1 MKLILPQKIRLIFV
15 TLLLVSITNLKS
27 QTKNYATAVPIQDR
41 VDNANNAVDGNLL
54 TKADI
59 NASSGILVGIGAYSG
74 YLELQYPSNLPANTT
89 SFTKI
94 ETQDDLLPSLLGG
107 SLGGLLSD
115 IAGVLLIGNQEFT
128 VKAQNNAVTVLEKQ
142 STEANG
148 FSTED
153 LRVVVDKDNDYF
165 LAVTPDQEYNR
176 IRIDNSIGSLI
187 GLNNTRQLGVY
198 ESYYTTGTGDCGL
211 PSYTSFSGNGISL
224 DLLNLGGAGVTN
236 PNFAIDGDV
245 STFAELGLGVL
256 DVAASIQQTIYF
268 DADSGTDDVIYVRL
282 AVDPSLVSL
291 GLLNNINIT
300 ASNGVQ
306 EVYSSNISSLLSLD
320 LLGLLQNGNSTVVAF
335 KPSAS
340 VNRVTISLA
349 SLLNVAVSQQIRLY
363 DIYRA
368 PEQPVFTDSSTD
380 ISICSGST
388 AEITATANGAAVE
401 LRWYDAETDGN
412 LLATTNSG
420 DTFTTPALNTS
431 TTYYVASAY
440 VGCTEE
446 SPRVEVPVTVMEI
459 PTAADITVIGNENP
473 ICSQSSV
480 VLVPSSAIDATYN
493 WFLDSAETMPIT
505 NGMVVN
511 GATYNIDE
519 NGVLTITGLTDVNS
533 PYTYYVG
540 STDNIAGCKNVD
552 GDLKPVAVTIVDSS
566 NTAVD
571 VTLDTNISLANL
583 ITIFQVNPTTDITG
597 SVTGDVNVGDE
608 VIVAINGTTYTGIL
622 DANLDF
628 SIAVDGTD
636 LLSDI
641 DNVLEIFI
649 SGGLCS
655 ITDDV
660 TVTIPEFILDNL
672 NQVFCASDNATL
684 LDLDVNGNNVVFF
697 DSLLGSATVDANA
710 ALTDGGTYYVGLLDV
725 PLSVLPRVQITVSIL
740 DTPAPTTT
748 STTQVFCEANNP
760 VVGDIQVNETAVVF
774 YDAETGGTMLD
785 PSTAL
790 VDGATYYVANTE
802 NGCESSERLVI
813 TVTFTQPA
821 PTTSSTAQEFC
832 STSNATLA
840 DIQINETAVVFYDAE
855 TGGTMLSSDTAIVD
869 GTTYYVANLTSGCES
884 EDRLAITTTIE
895 EAEQATLTGIFE
907 DACLEDSYMYTTETD
922 KQNYVWTV
930 TGGTITDGG
939 TSTDSF
945 VTVTWDDLNNT
956 EITVTYDSA
965 SGCTSEEAILSVGV
979 ISCGEVLGEEFCL
992 FVYNEFSPNNDGYN
1006 DFFKVQC
1013 LEDYSSNTLQV
1024 FNRNGNQVFETVNYS
1039 NNWDGVAN
1047 VNGVLRKGDYLPS
1060 GTYYYILT
1068 IPELNRTLK
1077 GWLQIAR

>member
-1 MKLILPQKIRLIFV
+1 MKIILPQKIRIIFV
-15 TLLLVSITNLKS
+15 GVLLTLTTNLKS

-41 VDNANNAVDGNLL
+41 VDNANNAVDGDLL

-74 YLELQYPSNLPANTT
+74 HLELQYPTDLPANTT
-89 SFTKI
+89 SYTKI
-94 ETQDDLLPSLLGG
+94 ETTDDILPSLLGG

-115 IAGVLLIGNQEFT
+115 IAGVLLLGNQQFT
-128 VKAQNNAVTVLEKQ
+128 VAAKKDAVTVLEKQ
-142 STEANG
+142 STEASG

-153 LRVVVDKDNDYF
+153 LRIVVDKDNDYF
-165 LAVTPDQEYNR
+165 LAVTPDQDYNR

-211 PSYTSFSGNGISL
+211 PSYTSFSGSGISL

-236 PNFAIDGDV
+236 PNFALDGDA
-245 STFAELGLGVL
+245 STYSELGLGVL

-268 DADSGTDDVIYVRL
+268 DSGSDQDDVIYLRL
-282 AVDPSLVSL
+282 AVDPSLVNL
-291 GLLNNINIT
+291 GLLNNVSIS
-300 ASNGVQ
+300 ASNGTDQ
-306 EVYSSNISSLLSLD
+306 IYTTDASSLLSLD
-320 LLGLLQNGNSTVVAF
+320 LLGLLQSGNSTVLAF
-335 KPSAS
+335 KPGES
-340 VNRVTISLA
+340 VNRVTVSLA

-363 DIYRA
+363 DVYRA
-368 PEQPVFTDSSTD
+368 PEQPILSTPTTDVN
-380 ISICSGST
+380 ICSGST
-388 AEITATANGAAVE
+388 ADLVATAQGAAVE
-401 LRWYDAETDGN
+401 LRWYDAETGGN

-420 DTFTTPALNTS
+420 DTFTTPVLNTS
-431 TTYYVASAY
+431 TTYYVASAHI
-440 VGCTEE
+440 GCPEE
-446 SPRVEVPVTVMEI
+446 SARVEVPVNVIAT

-473 ICSQSSV
+473 ICSQSTV

-505 NGMVVN
+505 DGMVLN
-511 GATYNIDE
+511 GATYNVDE
-519 NGVLTITGLTDVNS
+519 NGVLSITGLTDVNS

-552 GDLKPVAVTIVDSS
+552 GDLKPVAVTIVDSAS
-566 NTAVD
+566 TAVD
-571 VTLDTNISLANL
+571 VTLDTDISLANL
-583 ITIFQVNPTTDITG
+583 ITIFQVNPTTNITG
-597 SVTGDVNVGDE
+597 SVTGDVNAGDE
-608 VIVAINGTTYTGIL
+608 ITVALNGTTYTGIL
-622 DANLDF
+622 DANLEF
-628 SIAVDGTD
+628 NIAVDGTD
-636 LLSDI
+636 LLLDI
-641 DNVLEIFI
+641 DNLLEVFI

-660 TVTIPEFILDNL
+660 TVTIPDFILDNL

-697 DSLLGSATVDANA
+697 DSLLGSATVDVNT
-710 ALTDGGTYYVGLLDV
+710 ALTDGGTYYVGLLDI
-725 PLSVLPRVQITVSIL
+725 PLSVLPRIQVTVTLL

-760 VVGDIQVNETAVVF
+760 VVGDLQVNETSVVF

-790 VDGATYYVANTE
+790 VDGTTYYVANTE
-802 NGCESSERLVI
+802 NGCESSDRLAI
-813 TVTFTQPA
+813 TVTFTQQA
-821 PTTSSTAQEFC
+821 PTTSNTAQEFC

-855 TGGTMLSSDTAIVD
+855 TGGTMLSSDTVLVD
-869 GTTYYVANLTSGCES
+869 GTTYYAANLTSGCES
-884 EDRLAITTTIE
+884 DDRLAIAITIE

-907 DACLEDSYMYTTETD
+907 DACLEDSYMYTTETG
-922 KQNYVWTV
+922 KQNYTWTV
-930 TGGTITDGG
+930 TGGTITEGG

-945 VTVTWDDLNNT
+945 VTVTWEDLSNT
-956 EITVTYDSA
+956 EITVTYDGA
-965 SGCTSEEAILSVGV
+965 TGCTSEEGTLEVGV

-1006 DFFKVQC
+1006 DFFKVKC
-1013 LEDYSSNTLQV
+1013 IEDYASNTVQI
-1024 FNRNGNQVFETVNYS
+1024 FNRNGNQVFEAVNYR
-1039 NNWDGVAN
+1039 NDWNGVAN
-1047 VNGVLRKGDYLPS
+1047 VNGVLSKGDHLPS
-1060 GTYYYILT
+1060 GTYYYIIS